1 MKLNPYA
8 GLWQIAMEK
17 RGEKES
23 WVWASSMGVGWL
35 RGGVE
40 SGGREDW
47 RGDGWVVLWAATGEW
62 WLRGRVELGRREG
75 WLEKR
80 DGNFFKKF
88 L

>member
-1 MKLNPYA
+1 
-8 GLWQIAMEK
+8 
-17 RGEKES
+17 
-23 WVWASSMGVGWL
+23 MGVGWL

-80 DGNFFKKF
+80 DGNFF
-88 L
+88 